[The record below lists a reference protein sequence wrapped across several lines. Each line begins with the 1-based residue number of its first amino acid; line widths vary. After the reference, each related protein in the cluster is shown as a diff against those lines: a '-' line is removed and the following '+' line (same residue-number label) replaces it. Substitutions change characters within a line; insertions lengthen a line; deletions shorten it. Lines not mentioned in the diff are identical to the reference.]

1 MSERSSVNGILRSM
15 PWPTA
20 EAVTGLLT
28 GAISL
33 FVIARLIGADEYGR
47 SAIALGIILIMAV
60 GVNSLVHDAL
70 VRLPEMQPED
80 LETGFTA
87 TLGVAF
93 IFLGIAVAASY
104 WIGRLYSDQR
114 LALLVL
120 GFAPLLPLG
129 AVSETLIA
137 RYRRGL
143 EFQVVAKSQIIGRFL
158 GGVLGITAAF
168 MHAGAWSLVVQNIS
182 IAAFVAASMW
192 RHAGSL
198 PRLRISWLRLRPML
212 GFCAPIIA
220 SQVMTQGINRLLLLG
235 IGRWHGLSVAGYWSA
250 ATRIPENL
258 FGNLMLAAYNVGLA
272 HFSLKQSS
280 RDTLLANLHD
290 IQSITAIL
298 SIPVLTALAVGS
310 GPLTLLLLGP
320 SWAPVATLML
330 GPLMVAF
337 LQIRRMFPTTA
348 LRALGRSGISLT
360 ASFAEA
366 VTLAIAFFVIGRFSA
381 TTFTFVYP
389 LGNLAGSILIFALL
403 IRELDASIWGQLFQ
417 FLREI
422 AIGLIA
428 FAAGSAV
435 VMTLQ
440 DAIPLVQLLA
450 GGSVAFV
457 TAATLLI
464 LTDVKMFLRLA
475 GMAGRRT
482 SL

>member
-1 MSERSSVNGILRSM
+1 MSERSSVPGILRSM
-15 PWPTA
+15 PWPAA
-20 EAVTGLLT
+20 EAVTALLT

-33 FVIARLIGADEYGR
+33 FVIARLIGADEFGR
-47 SAIALGIILIMAV
+47 SSIALGIILIMAV

-70 VRLPEMQPED
+70 VRLPEMHPED

-87 TLGVAF
+87 TLCLAF
-93 IFLGIAVAASY
+93 IFLAIAAAASY
-104 WIGRLYSDQR
+104 WIGRLYGDQR
-114 LALLVL
+114 LALLVI

-137 RYRRGL
+137 RCRRGL
-143 EFQVVAKSQIIGRFL
+143 DFQVVAKNQIIARFL
-158 GGVLGITAAF
+158 GGVLGISAAF
-168 MHAGAWSLVVQNIS
+168 LHAGAWSLVVQYIS
-182 IAAFVAASMW
+182 IAAYVAAAMW
-192 RHAGSL
+192 WQAGSL
-198 PRLRISWLRLRPML
+198 PRLRISWPRLRPML
-212 GFCAPIIA
+212 SFCAPIIA
-220 SQVMTQGINRLLLLG
+220 SQVMTQGTSRLLLVG

-258 FGNLMLAAYNVGLA
+258 FGGLMLAAYNVSLA
-272 HFSLKQSS
+272 HFSLKQNS
-280 RDTLLANLHD
+280 RSDLLANLHA

-298 SIPVLTALAVGS
+298 SIPVLTAIAVAG
-310 GPLTLLLLGP
+310 GPLIQLLLGT

-348 LRALGRSGISLT
+348 LRALGRSGISLI

-366 VTLAIAFFVIGRFSA
+366 VTLAITFVVVGRYSA
-381 TTFTFVYP
+381 TSFTYIYP
-389 LGNLAGSILIFALL
+389 LGTLAGSILIFALL

-435 VMTLQ
+435 LMTLH
-440 DAIPLVQLLA
+440 DVRPLVQLLA
-450 GGSVAFV
+450 GGGFAFV

-464 LTDVKMFLRLA
+464 LTDTKLFLRLA
-475 GMAGRRT
+475 GVAGRRT
-482 SL
+482 SM